1 MKVVHIIAGLN
12 DGGAEGVL
20 YRLCSFDRD
29 SQIMVVSLT
38 DLGKYGPL
46 LEKLNIRVQCLNMQ
60 RGRIPLISAV
70 HLWFFL
76 RKLKP
81 DVVQTWMYHA
91 DLFGGVLSRLAGI
104 KNVVWGI
111 RHGSLD
117 SQQTSR
123 STFFVA
129 KLSALIS
136 KWIPRA
142 IVVCAQGSIKVHVD
156 MGYDLKRMVY
166 VPNGYDLGT
175 FFPQNEVGNFLKC
188 ELGIPETVPLVG
200 MVGRFNPQKDHA
212 NLLEALALLKSKT
225 SNFAC
230 VLVGTGVDQE
240 NPLLVERIMRHG
252 LSGYVFL
259 LGQRNDVPNVMRA
272 LDLHVLSSIAEG
284 FPNVIAEAMSSGTPC
299 VTTDVGDAAVIVAD
313 TGWVVPA
320 KQPDLLTKAIE
331 AALHEMH
338 TNSVSWL
345 QRRQECRKRILSE
358 FGVEK
363 MVDNFH
369 KVWINK

>member
-1 MKVVHIIAGLN
+1 LKVVHIITGLN
-12 DGGAEGVL
+12 GGGAEGVL
-20 YRLCSFDRD
+20 FRLCSFDQQ
-29 SQIMVVSLT
+29 SQITVISLT

-46 LEKLNIRVQCLNMQ
+46 LEKLNISVQCLNMQ
-60 RGRIPLISAV
+60 RGRMPWISAV
-70 HLWFFL
+70 NLWRLL
-76 RKLKP
+76 RKIKP

-104 KNVVWGI
+104 RNVVWGI

-117 SQQTSR
+117 SKQTSR

-136 KWIPRA
+136 QWVPRV
-142 IVVCAQGSIKVHVD
+142 IIVCAQGSLKVHAA

-175 FFPQNEVGNFLKC
+175 FFPQTEVGNFLKL

-230 VLVGTGVDQE
+230 VLVGTGVDQD
-240 NPLLVERIMRHG
+240 NPMLAERIMKYG
-252 LSGYVFL
+252 LSGHVFL
-259 LGQRNDVPNVMRA
+259 LGQRNDVPNVMQA
-272 LDLHVLSSIAEG
+272 LDLHVLSSSSEG

-299 VTTDVGDAAVIVAD
+299 VTTDVGDAAVIVAN

-320 KQPDLLTKAIE
+320 KQPDLLAKAIE
-331 AALHEMH
+331 AALNEMQS
-338 TNSVSWL
+338 NSASWL
-345 QRRQECRKRILSE
+345 QRCQECRNRILSE
-358 FGVEK
+358 FSVEK

-369 KVWINK
+369 KVWISK